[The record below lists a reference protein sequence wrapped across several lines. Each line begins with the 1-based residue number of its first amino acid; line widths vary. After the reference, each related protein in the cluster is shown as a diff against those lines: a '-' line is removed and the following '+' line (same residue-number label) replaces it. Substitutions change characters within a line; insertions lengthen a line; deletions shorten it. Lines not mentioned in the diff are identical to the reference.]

1 MMKPKRLLVGLG
13 YQVASELTKDYVELD
28 ALEKVNGRFHLRD
41 EAEPYSGKAKYFA
54 DEGWLKQQATLH
66 QGKLNGELVS
76 FYETGAIEVVEPYV
90 DGQLEGVTR
99 VYLEDGTLNKTIP
112 YHNGLKERTE
122 AHYGF
127 EGGLLSKSIEYRQ
140 GKRNGWST
148 SYWDP
153 DRLRNR
159 IHYVDDLRDGL
170 WQQYSFGKVVIEGPM
185 VKDKEEGEWR
195 SYFQDTDILKG
206 IAHFKAGKLHG
217 EVTEFYQN
225 GAKECIE
232 YYDSGNKVGTW
243 TRFYD
248 DNSPEQVKNYRDNQ
262 LDGSYREYH
271 RGGKLAVEGQYQD
284 GEKVGVWRRFGPD
297 GRLIS
302 VGEEPKAR
310 LEADSA
316 QNSVPRAQSTEPRAQ
331 SPEQGVRD

>member
-1 MMKPKRLLVGLG
+1 MKPKRLLVGLVVVTLLGLG

-54 DEGWLKQQATLH
+54 EEGWLKQQATLH

-112 YHNGLKERTE
+112 YHNGLKEGTE

-159 IHYVDDLRDGL
+159 
-170 WQQYSFGKVVIEGPM
+170 K
-185 VKDKEEGEWR
+185 
-195 SYFQDTDILKG
+195 
-206 IAHFKAGKLHG
+206 
-217 EVTEFYQN
+217 
-225 GAKECIE
+225 
-232 YYDSGNKVGTW
+232 
-243 TRFYD
+243 
-248 DNSPEQVKNYRDNQ
+248 
-262 LDGSYREYH
+262 YH
-271 RGGKLAVEGQYQD
+271 RGGKLAEEGQYQD
-284 GEKVGVWRRFGPD
+284 GEKVGVWRRFSPD

-316 QNSVPRAQSTEPRAQ
+316 QNSVPRAQSKE
-331 SPEQGVRD
+331 